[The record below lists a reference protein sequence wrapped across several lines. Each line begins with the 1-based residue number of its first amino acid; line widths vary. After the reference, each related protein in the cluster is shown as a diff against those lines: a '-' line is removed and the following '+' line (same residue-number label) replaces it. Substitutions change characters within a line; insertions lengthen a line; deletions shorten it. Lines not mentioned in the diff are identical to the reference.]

1 MNDPMPDA
9 SIDDPMLDAST
20 LDSPITDAALQQ
32 ALAGYQAGSAAVLST
47 AKEQRR
53 AAAEA
58 AAVRM
63 ASAKA
68 DILADLKQPPTISIP
83 TVSGVTSGSGKS
95 WLPSPARIPGC
106 TAAP

>member
-1 MNDPMPDA
+1 M
-9 SIDDPMLDAST
+9 

-32 ALAGYQAGSAAVLST
+32 ALAGLQAGSAAVLST

-63 ASAKA
+63 ASARVSFSAPIVSTGPKA
-68 DILADLKQPPTISIP
+68 
-83 TVSGVTSGSGKS
+83 V
-95 WLPSPARIPGC
+95 
-106 TAAP
+106 AP